1 MVKNECAPN
10 DHYEW
15 IGRIIRIRYV
25 KGSQKCDTI
34 PNNLFMPVAAAAED
48 SERIDIDDYLLNA
61 NTANS
66 TS

>member
-1 MVKNECAPN
+1 V
-10 DHYEW
+10 
-15 IGRIIRIRYV
+15 YV
-25 KGSQKCDTI
+25 KGSKKCDTI
-34 PNNLFMPVAAAAED
+34 LNNLLMPVAAAAED